1 MNQIMMPPCQ
11 PVFGV
16 EKSIETSPFV
26 VEFFM
31 VQGLGFRGMA
41 YCDQDGNWR
50 NAFNNDQLMG
60 HIYLLEQPVK

>member
-1 MNQIMMPPCQ
+1 MNQTMMPDRP
-11 PVFGV
+11 PVFGN
-16 EKSIETSPFV
+16 EKSAEASPFV

-41 YCDQDGNWR
+41 YCDRDGNWR

-60 HIYLLEQPVK
+60 HIYLLE

>member
-1 MNQIMMPPCQ
+1 MNQTMMQTYQ
-11 PVFGV
+11 PGFGT
-16 EKSIETSPFV
+16 EDSAEASPFV

-41 YCDQDGNWR
+41 YCDERGNWR

-60 HIYLLEQPVK
+60 HIYLLE

>member
-1 MNQIMMPPCQ
+1 MNQTTMQACQ
-11 PVFGV
+11 PAFGV
-16 EKSIETSPFV
+16 EEAAEASPFV

-41 YCDQDGNWR
+41 YCDEDGNWR

-60 HIYLLEQPVK
+60 HIYLLE